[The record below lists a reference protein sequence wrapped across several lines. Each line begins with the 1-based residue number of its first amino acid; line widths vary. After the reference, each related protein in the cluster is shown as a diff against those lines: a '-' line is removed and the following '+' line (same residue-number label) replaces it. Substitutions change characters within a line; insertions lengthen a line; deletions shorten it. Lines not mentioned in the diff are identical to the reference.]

1 MRAFF
6 SFAILILLFW
16 ACHQGGYSVENIC
29 IKGSDTEVNVALS
42 LAERFMEKEPRVS
55 IAVTGGGSGTG
66 IAALLN
72 NKTDIANASRPMK
85 PAEILLAESRGI
97 HPKPIIFGMDALA
110 VIVHEKNPLDSI
122 NIFDLGKVFR
132 GEIGSWAVLGGP
144 DVPVSLYG
152 RQSNSGTFLFFR
164 EKILHAD
171 YAPALKQMNG
181 TAQIVEAIAHDPA
194 GIGYVGIGYL
204 SEAGKMLPEH
214 IKVLRVSRDPDQIA
228 YSPLIAAHIVE
239 GNYPI
244 IRPLYQY
251 INGTPNG
258 QLHDYLMFTI
268 GTEGQSIV
276 KAGGYYPISEEQYL
290 ENLRLMDVKMAAK

>member
-1 MRAFF
+1 MRSFF
-6 SFAILILLFW
+6 SFVILILNCW
-16 ACHQGGYSVENIC
+16 ACHRGGHSVENIH

-42 LAERFMEKEPRVS
+42 LAERFMEKAPQVS

-66 IAALLN
+66 IAALLSH
-72 NKTDIANASRPMK
+72 KTDIANASRPMK
-85 PAEILLAESRGI
+85 PAELELAESRGI
-97 HPKPIIFGMDALA
+97 HPRPIVFGMDALA

-122 NIFDLGKVFR
+122 TIPDLGRVFR

-152 RQSNSGTFLFFR
+152 RQSNSGTFLFLR

-204 SEAGKMLPEH
+204 SQAEKTLPEH
-214 IKVLRVSRDPDQIA
+214 IKVLRISRDSGQTA
-228 YSPLIAAHIVE
+228 YSPLVGTHIQE

-251 INGTPNG
+251 INGSPNG

-268 GTEGQSIV
+268 GAEGQSIV
-276 KAGGYYPISEEQYL
+276 KANGYYPISKEQYM
-290 ENLRLMDVKMAAK
+290 ENLQLLDVKMAAN